1 MVGAAVTSFTVVVG
15 AVVLSFT
22 VVRAIVISFTV
33 VGAIVVEISVKIV
46 VPVVV
51 VGAVVISF
59 AVVIPSGP
67 LKSAEVVVVI
77 VPPFWIVW
85 FVVSMVLL
93 LGDNPTPAPVPA
105 PAMANRANRAPPM
118 AFFRFLGFLTR
129 IKNVTILK

>member
-1 MVGAAVTSFTVVVG
+1 M
-15 AVVLSFT
+15 
-22 VVRAIVISFTV
+22 RAIVISFTV
-33 VGAIVVEISVKIV
+33 GRAIVVDISVEIV

-59 AVVIPSGP
+59 TVVMPSGP

-77 VPPFWIVW
+77 VSPFWIVW

-105 PAMANRANRAPPM
+105 PAMANRANRAPPI
-118 AFFRFLGFLTR
+118 AFFRFFGFLTR
-129 IKNVTILK
+129 IKIVTILK

>member
-33 VGAIVVEISVKIV
+33 GRAIVVDISVEIV

-59 AVVIPSGP
+59 TVVMPSGP
-67 LKSAEVVVVI
+67 LKSVEVVVI
-77 VPPFWIVW
+77 VSPFCIVW

-105 PAMANRANRAPPM
+105 PAMANRAKRAPPM

-129 IKNVTILK
+129 IKIVTILK